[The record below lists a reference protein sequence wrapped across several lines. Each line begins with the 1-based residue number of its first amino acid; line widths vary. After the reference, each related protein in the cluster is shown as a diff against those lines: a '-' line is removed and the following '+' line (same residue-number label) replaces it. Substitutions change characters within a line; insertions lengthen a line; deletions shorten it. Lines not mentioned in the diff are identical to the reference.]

1 MDYTE
6 FIEAMLVEVRKHIPA
21 DVTVDRHAAV
31 KNNGTV
37 RVGLVLMR
45 QGINMSPTIYLEEFY
60 EQYLEGAGLLEL
72 ARTLAALY
80 EKVKVAESYP
90 CGDIFSY
97 QKVRDRI
104 VYKLIQRKMNE
115 ELLRQVPYS
124 EYLDLAVVFYVLLEG
139 SAFGTATLLVR
150 NEHLCQW
157 NTTREEISEAAR
169 KNTPRLLPG
178 TIEQLAN
185 YMYVLSNQ
193 KRNMGAAAMLY
204 PDIMGEAESLIG
216 ENFYILPSSI
226 HEVILIPESHG
237 VNREQLK
244 SMVEEINKT
253 EVEPE
258 DVLSDSVYYYSGK
271 EGRIL
276 Q

>member
-6 FIEAMLVEVRKHIPA
+6 FIEAMHSEVRKYVPA

-37 RVGLVLMR
+37 RVGLVFLR

-60 EQYLEGAGLLEL
+60 EQYLQGAGILEL
-72 ARTLAALY
+72 AGMFAGLY
-80 EKVKVAESYP
+80 EKVKVAEPYP
-90 CGDIFSY
+90 CEDIFSY

-104 VYKLIQRKMNE
+104 VYKLIQRKTNE
-115 ELLRQVPYS
+115 ELLRQVPYR

-139 SAFGTATLLVR
+139 SIFGTATLLVR
-150 NEHLCQW
+150 NEHLRQW
-157 NTTREEISEAAR
+157 KATREEIDEAAR

-178 TIEQLAN
+178 TIEQLAE
-185 YMYVLSNQ
+185 YMYVLSNK

-204 PDIMGEAESLIG
+204 PDMMGEAQRMIG

-237 VNREQLK
+237 ANRVQLEA
-244 SMVEEINKT
+244 MVEEINKT

-271 EGRIL
+271 EDRIL